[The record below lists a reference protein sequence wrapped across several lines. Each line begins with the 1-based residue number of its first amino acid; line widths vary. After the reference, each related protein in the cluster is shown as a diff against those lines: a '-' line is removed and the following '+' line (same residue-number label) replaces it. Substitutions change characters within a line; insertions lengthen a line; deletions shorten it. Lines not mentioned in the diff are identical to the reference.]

1 MPPTTTSCGELRGRY
16 YGASPTLRTESVAS
30 PSTAVSFMTDSKG
43 ERRSIMSPPLTL
55 HVVSSDGIDLDSRG
69 SHIRQHTSSRIL
81 SIHEATELQH
91 GLAFDTSKNGRRD
104 LLPTIKRDTCDE
116 LRRQRSITVPLA
128 YQRATD
134 HCESKSGFGKLVDRV
149 RHPRTWRKYK
159 EGLAVISKRTTK
171 THERDHSP
179 QTTTAHSFLHQIP
192 AFDTKSTP
200 THPTNDSHVYLTVK
214 ETLEQEAIQRA
225 KDAKTKAKRSS
236 MMTGRLYKSQDTE
249 ARDIGHVT
257 GSLCSRVT
265 HRFGDLWKGSV
276 SRKVGTGPE
285 RVRLRKKNRKA
296 GINSADD
303 SIAGPDDN
311 AAARALRAQ
320 PSLQIRRT
328 MPKEAIRNVPSRASS
343 HGSNRSYRSA
353 LPEEFFASNAQQ
365 DPPFSLSTPHNLP
378 WSPPPMPAD
387 PEGRTKV
394 WADMMMNSMMNS
406 RTWRKTPSL
415 ASTLGSVSRTS
426 SRRAG
431 SETSSLMDF
440 DDGQSAYE
448 FDAVR
453 RTNQISRQSTGL
465 SGTTLGTSPVSQKSS
480 NVPWASKKSGK
491 PSKYVLEVEKL
502 PSAFS
507 LDSVG
512 KRSIPT
518 TNFHILDTRF
528 PLHDQPVAV

>member
-1 MPPTTTSCGELRGRY
+1 
-16 YGASPTLRTESVAS
+16 
-30 PSTAVSFMTDSKG
+30 
-43 ERRSIMSPPLTL
+43 MSPPLSL
-55 HVVSSDGIDLDSRG
+55 YVVPSSGVDSGWG
-69 SHIRQHTSSRIL
+69 SHFQQHVSRQVL
-81 SIHEATELQH
+81 SIHQAAEPEH
-91 GLAFDTSKNGRRD
+91 GPAFDSSNKGRRD
-104 LLPTIKRDTCDE
+104 LLPTIERHTCDE

-134 HCESKSGFGKLVDRV
+134 HCESESGFGKLVDRV

-159 EGLAVISKRTTK
+159 EGLGVISKRTMK
-171 THERDHSP
+171 THDRDHSP
-179 QTTTAHSFLHQIP
+179 QTTTAHSFLRQIP
-192 AFDTKSTP
+192 AVYTKSTS

-225 KDAKTKAKRSS
+225 EDAKTKAKRSS
-236 MMTGRLYKSQDTE
+236 MMNGRLHKSQDTE
-249 ARDIGHVT
+249 VRDIGHVT

-276 SRKVGTGPE
+276 SRKVGNGPE

-303 SIAGPDDN
+303 SIAGADDN
-311 AAARALRAQ
+311 AAARALRAH

-328 MPKEAIRNVPSRASS
+328 MPKEAVRNVPSRASS
-343 HGSNRSYRSA
+343 HGSDRSYRSA
-353 LPEEFFASNAQQ
+353 LPEEFFASNAHQ
-365 DPPFSLSTPHNLP
+365 DPPLSLSIPHNLP
-378 WSPPPMPAD
+378 WSPPPMTAD

-406 RTWRKTPSL
+406 RTWRKTRSL

-440 DDGQSAYE
+440 DDGPFVYE
-448 FDAVR
+448 SDAVQR
-453 RTNQISRQSTGL
+453 ETISRQNTGL

-491 PSKYVLEVEKL
+491 PSKYVLEVDKF
-502 PSAFS
+502 PSEFS
-507 LDSVG
+507 LDSMG
-512 KRSIPT
+512 KISIPT
-518 TNFHILDTRF
+518 TNFPILDTRF
-528 PLHDQPVAV
+528 ALHNQPVAV